1 MAKDRVM
8 YVCDNCGQESAKWIG
23 KCPSCGQWNTF
34 KEFHVKAS
42 AGSAVSR
49 TSSTIGREGTVAS
62 RPIPLAEINAA
73 EEPRIDMLDDEL
85 NRVLGGG
92 LVPGSLVLLGGEP
105 GIGKST
111 LVLQTIL
118 RLKDK
123 KVLYVSGEESARQ
136 LKLRADRLQPPPP
149 SAREESGQREDGLLV
164 VCDTS
169 LENIFTHI
177 DAEHPDLVII
187 DSIQTISSEAIE
199 SSPGSLSQIRECAA
213 ALLKYVKGGS
223 APLPSIILIGHITKE
238 GTLAGPKVLEHIVD
252 TVLQFEGDQHYLY
265 RILRA
270 QKNRF
275 GSTSELGIYEMRQD
289 GLRAVQNPSE
299 LLMTDNQD
307 GLSGVAIAAA
317 IEGVRPF
324 LIETQALVSTAAYG
338 TAQRSANGFDYRRLN
353 MLLAV
358 LEKRV
363 GFKLAQK
370 DVFLN
375 IAGGLRVTDTAIDLA
390 VIAAILSSNVDTAID
405 SDVCLCGEVGLSGE
419 IRPVSRI
426 DQRIAEAQ
434 KLGFHRILI
443 PAANVKAV
451 NPHAF
456 DIEITP
462 CRRVE
467 DAFRALFG

>member
-1 MAKDRVM
+1 M
-8 YVCDNCGQESAKWIG
+8 YVCDNCGQESNKWMG

-34 KEFHVKAS
+34 KEFRVAATSPS
-42 AGSAVSR
+42 ANKGQLSR
-49 TSSTIGREGTVAS
+49 FNPQLSTSS
-62 RPIPLAEINAA
+62 RPIPLSEIQAEA
-73 EEPRIDMLDDEL
+73 EPRMNLHDEEL

-111 LVLQTIL
+111 LVLQTVL
-118 RLKDK
+118 RLTDK
-123 KVLYVSGEESARQ
+123 RVLYVSGEESARQ
-136 LKLRADRLQPPPP
+136 LKLRADRLMQVESLKVKGEHSSKGEARKEP
-149 SAREESGQREDGLLV
+149 SDLQV

-169 LENIFTHI
+169 LEAIFQHI
-177 DAEHPDLVII
+177 ENERPDLVVI
-187 DSIQTISSEAIE
+187 DSIQTISTETVE
-199 SSPGSLSQIRECAA
+199 SSPGSLTQIRECAA
-213 ALLKYVKGGS
+213 ALLKYVKNGGS
-223 APLPSIILIGHITKE
+223 SIILIGHINKE
-238 GTLAGPKVLEHIVD
+238 GTIAGPKVLEHIVD

-265 RILRA
+265 RILRS

-275 GSTSELGIYEMRQD
+275 GSTSELGIYEMRSD
-289 GLRAVQNPSE
+289 GLRPVNNPSE
-299 LLMTDNQD
+299 LLLTDNQD
-307 GLSGVAIAAA
+307 GLSGIAIAAA

-375 IAGGLRVTDTAIDLA
+375 IAGGLRVTDPAIDLA
-390 VIAAILSSNVDTAID
+390 IIAAILSSNVDTAIEHD
-405 SDVCLCGEVGLSGE
+405 TALCGEVGLSGE

-426 DQRIAEAQ
+426 EQRIAEAQ
-434 KLGFHRILI
+434 KLGFHRIII
-443 PAANVKAV
+443 PAANLKAI
-451 NPHAF
+451 NPHHF
-456 DIEITP
+456 SIEITP

-467 DAFRALFG
+467 DAFRSLFG